1 MVVDMVSQGWIDG
14 HPEIGKMQKDIFDD
28 IFDTKDDDTTEE
40 DDPAPIVPTPSDF
53 TENCSCL
60 DHARYPAYLVT
71 SSPHL

>member
-1 MVVDMVSQGWIDG
+1 MVVDIVSQGWIDG

-40 DDPAPIVPTPSDF
+40 DDPAPIVPTPTDF

-60 DHARYPAYLVT
+60 DHARYPAYIVT